1 MGILDT
7 DLGGGMGKTFER
19 VLVVGVAVIMEGVAT
34 VAASVKIGVLG
45 AEVGFELDTRRNDL

>member
-19 VLVVGVAVIMEGVAT
+19 VLVVGVAT

>member
-1 MGILDT
+1 MLDT

-19 VLVVGVAVIMEGVAT
+19 VLVVGVAVIIEGVAT